1 MIFLF
6 SSLLTGSSSTPSL
19 SVVGS
24 NPKLFITMGKPMSS
38 VPIKGKPQNILDTSF
53 GYARIV
59 LFSIGTTDAIL
70 LYSKYLN

>member
-1 MIFLF
+1 
-6 SSLLTGSSSTPSL
+6 
-19 SVVGS
+19 
-24 NPKLFITMGKPMSS
+24 MGKPMSS

-70 LYSKYLN
+70 LYSKYLNKGSVTHPSFIILN